1 MELTGYLAVARRWW
15 WTLLVAT
22 WVAGV
27 SGYVVASQI
36 PPTYEAQT
44 QLLVGPYN
52 TDRETLQAAG
62 DLVQTYSQL
71 VTTTPLLESAI
82 RESGAQL
89 TAPDLKLA
97 TRVTAN
103 DTTRFL
109 SIRVQDTNP
118 EMAARLANA
127 LADEITSLAS
137 KGTSRPEG
145 QIQPVDFA
153 TAPTDPVAPQKSL
166 IVGLAALAALI
177 GAMVLVML
185 VEYLSAA
192 VRSEDELS
200 RLSGL
205 PHLGNLDINRSLPS
219 GERGL
224 LDKAPESAAAAA
236 YRLVLAKAAF
246 LERGRAAQS
255 IVVVGTGS
263 DSASSQVAANLAAI
277 TARSGRQVVLVDYD
291 TSDGSVTRI
300 FGLGDRTGVTDLVDA
315 SPADVSSR
323 LVRVSSNLRVLP
335 FGQSEDPDTI
345 DVDRATAVIKSLN
358 EIADLVMVNGGVLHL
373 SAGALAWAQAADTA
387 ILVAVRDQARRDDV
401 EYAAES
407 LRLVGVDAAGTV
419 LAERKRGLGR
429 TRARG
434 SDRERPRP
442 VAPEP
447 RPTRETREAAVRPFR
462 EVARAT
468 YEPEPVRE
476 FRTEPAPVREFRTE
490 PAPVRDYR
498 PAPEPIR
505 DFRPEPEP
513 IRDFRAEPEPIRDFA
528 AEPEPIR
535 DVRPEPEP
543 IREFRP
549 EPVRETQASSPP
561 LMPVDGEPE
570 PEPERPTR
578 PSRPTRRA
586 PRRRSGPQPNT

>member
-36 PPTYEAQT
+36 PPTYEAET

-52 TDRETLQAAG
+52 TDRDTLAAAG

-89 TAPDLKLA
+89 TAPELNLA

-109 SIRVQDTNP
+109 TIRVQDTNP

-127 LADEITSLAS
+127 LADEITQLAS
-137 KGTSRPEG
+137 RGTSRPEG

-153 TAPTDPVAPQKSL
+153 TPPVDPVAPQKSL

-192 VRSEDELS
+192 VRSEDELTK
-200 RLSGL
+200 LSGL
-205 PHLGNLDINRSLPS
+205 PHLGNVDISRSLPS
-219 GERGL
+219 GDKGL
-224 LDKAPESAAAAA
+224 LDRAPDSAAAAA

-255 IVVVGTGS
+255 IVVVGAGS
-263 DSASSQVAANLAAI
+263 DSASSQVAANLAAL
-277 TARSGRQVVLVDYD
+277 TARAGRQVVLVDYD

-323 LVRVSSNLRVLP
+323 LVRVSTNLRVLP
-335 FGQSEDPDTI
+335 FGLSEDPDTI
-345 DVDRATAVIKSLN
+345 DVDRATAVIASLT
-358 EIADLVMVNGGVLHL
+358 EITDLVMVNGGVLHL

-429 TRARG
+429 ARARN
-434 SDRERPRP
+434 SERERIRP
-442 VAPEP
+442 VAPQ
-447 RPTRETREAAVRPFR
+447 TREARGEPVRPFR
-462 EVARAT
+462 DVARAA
-468 YEPEPVRE
+468 YEPEPVR
-476 FRTEPAPVREFRTE
+476 
-490 PAPVRDYR
+490 DYR
-498 PAPEPIR
+498 SEPGAIRGFRAEAEPIR
-505 DFRPEPEP
+505 DL
-513 IRDFRAEPEPIRDFA
+513 
-528 AEPEPIR
+528 
-535 DVRPEPEP
+535 
-543 IREFRP
+543 RP
-549 EPVRETQASSPP
+549 EPVRDTYRSVPP
-561 LMPVDGEPE
+561 LMPVESEPE
-570 PEPERPTR
+570 PEPEPETEGSGRPA
-578 PSRPTRRA
+578 TRRA
-586 PRRRSGPQPNT
+586 PRRRGDPQPNA

>member
-36 PPTYEAQT
+36 PSTFEAET

-52 TDRETLQAAG
+52 TDRDTLVASG
-62 DLVQTYSQL
+62 DLAQTYSQL

-82 RESGAQL
+82 RESGAGL
-89 TAPDLKLA
+89 TPDELKLN
-97 TRVTAN
+97 TRVTAS

-109 SIRVQDTNP
+109 TIRVQDTNP
-118 EMAARLANA
+118 DMAARLANA
-127 LADEITSLAS
+127 LADEITQLAS
-137 KGTSRPEG
+137 RTSRPEG
-145 QIQPVDFA
+145 QIQPVEFA
-153 TAPTDPVAPQKSL
+153 TAPVDPVAPQKSL

-192 VRSEDELS
+192 VRSEDELT
-200 RLSGL
+200 RLTGL
-205 PHLGNLDINRSLPS
+205 SHLGNVDISRSLPS
-219 GERGL
+219 PERGL
-224 LDKAPESAAAAA
+224 LDNAPESASAAA

-291 TSDGSVTRI
+291 SSDHSVSRI
-300 FGLGDRTGVTDLVDA
+300 FKLLDRTGVTDLVDA

-335 FGQSEDPDTI
+335 FGLSEDPDTV
-345 DVDRATAVIKSLN
+345 DADRAAKVLKSLA
-358 EIADLVMVNGGVLHL
+358 EIADLVMINGGVLHL
-373 SAGALAWAQAADTA
+373 SAGALAWAQAADSA
-387 ILVAVRDQARRDDV
+387 ILVAVRDHARRDDV

-407 LRLVGVDAAGTV
+407 LRLVGVEVAGTV

-429 TRARG
+429 AR
-434 SDRERPRP
+434 SQRDDRERMRP
-442 VAPEP
+442 VMPEV
-447 RPTRETREAAVRPFR
+447 RETRNEPIRPFR
-462 EVARAT
+462 DVARAS
-468 YEPEPVRE
+468 YQESEPVRDFRSEPDRMRDYRPEPEPMRDLRSEPEPVRD
-476 FRTEPAPVREFRTE
+476 FRSDQE
-490 PAPVRDYR
+490 PVRDFRPEPEPMRDYR
-498 PAPEPIR
+498 SEPEPIR
-505 DFRPEPEP
+505 DFRPEPVRDTYRIEP
-513 IRDFRAEPEPIRDFA
+513 SLSAEDGNGDPEPQ
-528 AEPEPIR
+528 PEPAPA
-535 DVRPEPEP
+535 RP
-543 IREFRP
+543 RS
-549 EPVRETQASSPP
+549 T
-561 LMPVDGEPE
+561 
-570 PEPERPTR
+570 
-578 PSRPTRRA
+578 SRRS
-586 PRRRSGPQPNT
+586 PRRRGDPQPNT

>member
-52 TDRETLQAAG
+52 TDRDTLVAAG

-89 TAPDLKLA
+89 TAAELKQA
-97 TRVTAN
+97 TRSTAN

-109 SIRVQDTNP
+109 TIRVQDTNP
-118 EMAARLANA
+118 DMAARLANA
-127 LADEITSLAS
+127 LADEITQLTSLA
-137 KGTSRPEG
+137 TSRPEG
-145 QIQPVDFA
+145 QIQAVDFA
-153 TAPTDPVAPQKSL
+153 TAPTDPIAPQKSL

-192 VRSEDELS
+192 VRSEDELTK
-200 RLSGL
+200 LSGL
-205 PHLGNLDINRSLPS
+205 PLLGNVDISRSLPS
-219 GERGL
+219 GDRGL
-224 LDKAPESAAAAA
+224 LDKAPDSAAAAA

-246 LERGRAAQS
+246 LERGRAARS
-255 IVVVGTGS
+255 IVVVGAGS

-277 TARSGRQVVLVDYD
+277 TARSGRQVVLIDSEA
-291 TSDGSVTRI
+291 SDGSVTRI

-335 FGQSEDPDTI
+335 FGQAEDPDTI
-345 DVDRATAVIKSLN
+345 DVGRAAAVIKSLV
-358 EIADLVMVNGGVLHL
+358 EIADLVMINGGVLHL

-407 LRLVGVDAAGTV
+407 LRLVGVEVAGTV

-429 TRARG
+429 ARGRG

-442 VAPEP
+442 VVPEP
-447 RPTRETREAAVRPFR
+447 REVREASVRPFR

-468 YEPEPVRE
+468 YDPDSVPRFQSEPESVRDFRSEPEPVRDFRSQSNAFRDFRSEQEPVGDFGSEPEQMRDYRSEPESVRDFRSEPEQMADFRSEPEPVRE
-476 FRTEPAPVREFRTE
+476 AFR
-490 PAPVRDYR
+490 
-498 PAPEPIR
+498 
-505 DFRPEPEP
+505 
-513 IRDFRAEPEPIRDFA
+513 
-528 AEPEPIR
+528 
-535 DVRPEPEP
+535 
-543 IREFRP
+543 
-549 EPVRETQASSPP
+549 SSPP
-561 LMPVDGEPE
+561 LMPVDDQPE
-570 PEPERPTR
+570 PEPQPRPRTS
-578 PSRPTRRA
+578 SRRSS
-586 PRRRSGPQPNT
+586 RRRSDPQPNT

>member
-1 MELTGYLAVARRWW
+1 VELTGYLAVARRWW

-52 TDRETLQAAG
+52 TDRDTLAAAG

-82 RESGAQL
+82 RESGARL

-224 LDKAPESAAAAA
+224 LDKTPESAAAAA

-434 SDRERPRP
+434 SDPERRRP
-442 VAPEP
+442 VSPEP
-447 RPTRETREAAVRPFR
+447 RLTRETRDTREAPVRPFR

-476 FRTEPAPVREFRTE
+476 FRTERAPVREFRTE

-513 IRDFRAEPEPIRDFA
+513 IHE
-528 AEPEPIR
+528 
-535 DVRPEPEP
+535 VRPDPEP
-543 IREFRP
+543 IRELRP
-549 EPVRETQASSPP
+549 EPVRETEASSPP
-561 LMPVDGEPE
+561 LMPVDSEPE
-570 PEPERPTR
+570 PKPERPT
-578 PSRPTRRA
+578 RPTRRA

>member
-36 PPTYEAQT
+36 PPTFEAET

-52 TDRETLQAAG
+52 TDRDTLAAAG

-82 RESGAQL
+82 RESGAGL
-89 TAPDLKLA
+89 TPDELKLNS
-97 TRVTAN
+97 RVTAN

-109 SIRVQDTNP
+109 TIRVQDTNP

-127 LADEITSLAS
+127 LADEITQLAS
-137 KGTSRPEG
+137 RTSRPEG
-145 QIQPVDFA
+145 QIQPVEFA
-153 TAPTDPVAPQKSL
+153 TAPVDPVAPQKSL

-192 VRSEDELS
+192 VRSEDELT
-200 RLSGL
+200 RLTGL
-205 PHLGNLDINRSLPS
+205 SHLGNVDISRSLPS
-219 GERGL
+219 AERGL

-236 YRLVLAKAAF
+236 YRLVLAKATF

-300 FGLGDRTGVTDLVDA
+300 FKLLDRTGVTDLVDA
-315 SPADVSSR
+315 SPADVASR

-335 FGQSEDPDTI
+335 FGLSEDPDTV
-345 DVDRATAVIKSLN
+345 DVDRAAKVLKSLA
-358 EIADLVMVNGGVLHL
+358 EIADLVMINGGVLHL
-373 SAGALAWAQAADTA
+373 SAGALAWAQAADSA
-387 ILVAVRDQARRDDV
+387 ILVAVRDQARRDD
-401 EYAAES
+401 
-407 LRLVGVDAAGTV
+407 
-419 LAERKRGLGR
+419 
-429 TRARG
+429 
-434 SDRERPRP
+434 
-442 VAPEP
+442 
-447 RPTRETREAAVRPFR
+447 
-462 EVARAT
+462 
-468 YEPEPVRE
+468 
-476 FRTEPAPVREFRTE
+476 
-490 PAPVRDYR
+490 
-498 PAPEPIR
+498 
-505 DFRPEPEP
+505 
-513 IRDFRAEPEPIRDFA
+513 
-528 AEPEPIR
+528 
-535 DVRPEPEP
+535 
-543 IREFRP
+543 
-549 EPVRETQASSPP
+549 
-561 LMPVDGEPE
+561 
-570 PEPERPTR
+570 
-578 PSRPTRRA
+578 
-586 PRRRSGPQPNT
+586 